1 MPFNRQETKVKAR
14 RNEDMR
20 TQKADLLLMNV
31 DFLDENWERVR
42 GRDIVIRDGVI
53 VEIRKHGD
61 SETVYEANETVDGG
75 EMLYL
80 PGFID
85 SHMHTGQ
92 QLLRGRVLDAMPM
105 IWKRIMLPF
114 ESTLNEEKM
123 RLSAELAALD
133 MIRSGTCGF
142 IDAGSY
148 FMDKAA
154 EVYET
159 SGLRGALSV
168 STMDEEGL
176 PASIAMTAEEA
187 IEKTDILFERFHGK
201 GNLKVFYSLRSLIS
215 CSEDLIERAAIR
227 AREKGTTLQAHMNE
241 YPGEITPFLSRFQK
255 RPYEFLDAKGILGPW
270 FLGAH
275 SLLLSEEEK
284 DLMCD
289 RQVRICHCPFS
300 NCGKA
305 VPETPS
311 LLRRQIPVGIG
322 TDGAAH
328 GGLSLWNEMRIFRSV
343 MNVTC
348 GVPLAEPAIM
358 PAKTILDMV
367 TKGGAACLG
376 EETGTIAVGKRAD
389 LIGIDLDA
397 PHLWIHGVIS
407 NTLVESVSAEDVK
420 NVIVG
425 GRMLMKNRE
434 ILTLDE
440 EKIRRE
446 AQAFTKAIW

>member
-105 IWKRIMLPF
+105 IWKRIMIPF

-446 AQAFTKAIW
+446 ARAFTKGV

>member
-446 AQAFTKAIW
+446 ARAFTKGE

>member
-53 VEIRKHGD
+53 LEIRKHGD

-92 QLLRGRVLDAMPM
+92 QRLRGRVLDAMPM

-114 ESTLNEEKM
+114 ESTLNDEKM

-446 AQAFTKAIW
+446 ARAFTKGV

>member
-348 GVPLAEPAIM
+348 VVPLAEPAIM

-446 AQAFTKAIW
+446 AQAFTKGV

>member
-376 EETGTIAVGKRAD
+376 EETGAIAVGKRAD

-446 AQAFTKAIW
+446 ARAFTKGV

>member
-1 MPFNRQETKVKAR
+1 
-14 RNEDMR
+14 MR

-53 VEIRKHGD
+53 LEIRKHGD
-61 SETVYEANETVDGG
+61 SETVYEANEPVDGG

-446 AQAFTKAIW
+446 ARAFTKGV

>member
-201 GNLKVFYSLRSLIS
+201 GNLIS

-446 AQAFTKAIW
+446 ARAFTKGV

>member
-275 SLLLSEEEK
+275 SLLLSEKEK

-434 ILTLDE
+434 IMTLDE

-446 AQAFTKAIW
+446 ARAFTKGV

>member
-85 SHMHTGQ
+85 SHMHTGH

-446 AQAFTKAIW
+446 ARAFTKGV

>member
-187 IEKTDILFERFHGK
+187 IKKTDILFERFHGK

-367 TKGGAACLG
+367 TKVGAACLG

-446 AQAFTKAIW
+446 ARAFTKGV

>member
-270 FLGAH
+270 FLGA
-275 SLLLSEEEK
+275 
-284 DLMCD
+284 
-289 RQVRICHCPFS
+289 
-300 NCGKA
+300 
-305 VPETPS
+305 
-311 LLRRQIPVGIG
+311 QIPVGIG

-446 AQAFTKAIW
+446 ARAFTKGV

>member
-53 VEIRKHGD
+53 LEIRKHGD

-358 PAKTILDMV
+358 PEKTILDMV

-446 AQAFTKAIW
+446 ARAFTKGV

>member
-105 IWKRIMLPF
+105 IWKWIMLPF

-446 AQAFTKAIW
+446 ARAFTKGV

>member
-425 GRMLMKNRE
+425 GRILMKNRE
-434 ILTLDE
+434 IMTLDE

-446 AQAFTKAIW
+446 ARAFTKGV

>member
-53 VEIRKHGD
+53 LEIRKHGD

-114 ESTLNEEKM
+114 ESTLNEEKL

-446 AQAFTKAIW
+446 ARAFTKGV